1 MRLILS
7 LWLLATSL
15 ALAAEADR
23 GELFLQRQ
31 RYASEALQLP
41 LANGQMTVLKRPATA
56 TAIKGHALLFAD
68 IGSDPERSPRIRT
81 LRHSLNELGW
91 HSWAVVPPPQPQRA
105 PWISPPR
112 TANPAPASD
121 AGATTSP
128 ATINP
133 ESADEWLASTDS
145 AQALQQLREQL
156 AAQLTRLREET
167 DEGFV
172 IIIAEGMS
180 APLLAE
186 VLAAGDGGK
195 IDALIV
201 LGPYLPLA
209 KLNLAVG
216 DTLAAVQVPLLDLVM
231 AEDHPLAR
239 HSSDGRRTAAKLRYL
254 PHYRQRQ
261 LALASSNDSSAV
273 SDEVKA
279 FLRYLGW

>member
-1 MRLILS
+1 MRLLLS

-15 ALAAEADR
+15 ALAAEGDR

-41 LANGQMTVLKRPATA
+41 LANGKMTVLKRPATA
-56 TAIKGHALLFAD
+56 TTVKGHALLFAD
-68 IGSDPERSPRIRT
+68 IGRDPERSPRIRT
-81 LRHSLNELGW
+81 LRHSLNQLGW
-91 HSWAVVPPPQPQRA
+91 HSWAVVPPSQPQRA
-105 PWISPPR
+105 PWISPSR
-112 TANPAPASD
+112 TADPAPASE
-121 AGATTSP
+121 AA
-128 ATINP
+128 ANINP
-133 ESADEWLASTDS
+133 ESADEWLANTDN
-145 AQALQQLREQL
+145 AEALQQLREQL
-156 AAQLTRLREET
+156 AAQLARLREET
-167 DEGFV
+167 EQGFV

-195 IDALIV
+195 IDAFIV
-201 LGPYLPLA
+201 LGPYLPVA

-216 DTLAAVQVPLLDLVM
+216 DTLAAVQAPLLELLTTD
-231 AEDHPLAR
+231 DHPLAIGEAE
-239 HSSDGRRTAAKLRYL
+239 GRRTAAKLRYL

-261 LALASSNDSSAV
+261 LPLASSNDGSAV

>member
-1 MRLILS
+1 MRLMLS
-7 LWLLATSL
+7 LWLLAANL

-31 RYASEALQLP
+31 RYANEALQLP
-41 LANGQMTVLKRPATA
+41 LANGQMTVLKRPATT

-91 HSWAVVPPPQPQRA
+91 HSWAVVPPAQPQRA
-105 PWISPPR
+105 PWISPL
-112 TANPAPASD
+112 AAAASAPAS
-121 AGATTSP
+121 GAAASISP
-128 ATINP
+128 AQINP

-156 AAQLTRLREET
+156 AAQLARLREET
-167 DEGFV
+167 EEGFV
-172 IIIAEGMS
+172 IVIGEGMS

-186 VLAAGDGGK
+186 VLAAGEGGK
-195 IDALIV
+195 IDAFIV
-201 LGPYLPLA
+201 LGPYLPVT

-216 DTLAAVQVPLLDLVM
+216 DTLAAVQVPLLDLLM
-231 AEDHPLAR
+231 ADDHPLALGGA
-239 HSSDGRRTAAKLRYL
+239 DGRRTAAKLRYL

-261 LALASSNDSSAV
+261 LALAASNDNSALAG
-273 SDEVKA
+273 EVKA